1 MSGLTV
7 LCGSHV
13 RPKGASRGS
22 VVWTNSGVALV
33 QFFLTFLF
41 LLGWIWSIMW
51 GTAFLSISSEA
62 LTLVSFS
69 PRSILSI
76 FFCLASS
83 QTVLISTFPGWT
95 RPLASV

>member
-13 RPKGASRGS
+13 RPKGATRSS

-51 GTAFLSISSEA
+51 GAAFLSISSEA
-62 LTLVSFS
+62 PYSSSVS
-69 PRSILSI
+69 PP
-76 FFCLASS
+76 
-83 QTVLISTFPGWT
+83 T
-95 RPLASV
+95 

>member
-1 MSGLTV
+1 M
-7 LCGSHV
+7 
-13 RPKGASRGS
+13 
-22 VVWTNSGVALV
+22 WTNSGVALV